1 MKLKRVIAMLGEGA
15 LFTVCLMVCR
25 CVPGSYSTILMQR
38 AFSASSEL
46 LVKLTELEI
55 YVFPFYLCFN
65 VVLD

>member
-1 MKLKRVIAMLGEGA
+1 MLGEGA
-15 LFTVCLMVCR
+15 LFTVCLMV

-46 LVKLTELEI
+46 LVKLAELEI
-55 YVFPFYLCFN
+55 YLVPFYLCFN